1 MAGNLGQPIVILS
14 DDVERSSGSDALD
27 RNIAAAKA
35 VGETVRSTLGPIS
48 LDKMIVDSRGD
59 VVVTNDG
66 STVLQTVEVES
77 PAARM
82 MVEVAQTMKVAV
94 GDGTTSA
101 AVFAGELLSCAR
113 DLLDQGIH
121 SANIVK
127 GYHLAARK
135 AVDLLESLS
144 EPIGSGDDDLRKVA
158 LTGMN
163 SKGSATVRELLAD
176 VCVKAVRRVEKDG
189 VVDVDTDVHI
199 LNADGVS
206 VEDTHLVDGVAIFS
220 KRADEDMPR
229 RLEDARIALVDDV
242 EPKELGTKMG
252 TLNIGPKLKFEINS
266 SEKLQEFSDAK
277 KKPLF
282 DIIDR
287 VSELGVNV
295 VLCKKGLTEEV
306 VYEFAKRGVFAVKI
320 ASEEEV
326 KVVGRATGARLI
338 PHAERLTEDDLGH
351 AGLVEER
358 GEKDKE
364 IVYFE
369 QCKNPNTVSIVT
381 TGRADT
387 SNMGDTIV
395 GALHVLKDVMEDDG
409 VVPGGGAIEVELA
422 GKIREYAPSISGREH
437 LAVQVFADAL
447 ESIPRAIAQNAGL
460 DELDLLITL
469 RAEHKAGHSKAGI
482 DVTGDGVV
490 ENITDHGVID
500 PVKVKKQSIKSGVET
515 ANMLLRI
522 DDVIASKIVAPPSE
536 DVKAPGDLGPDEGYY
551 NTCSPPKPPRR
562 LDY

>member
-48 LDKMIVDSRGD
+48 LDKMIVDPMGD

-82 MVEVAQTMKVAV
+82 MVEVAQTMEVAV

-101 AVFAGELLSCAR
+101 VVFAGELLSGAK
-113 DLLDQGIH
+113 DLLDEGVH
-121 SANIVK
+121 STSIVK
-127 GYHLAARK
+127 GYHLAAIK
-135 AVDLLESLS
+135 AVDLLEKLS
-144 EPIGSGDDDLRKVA
+144 EPIGSGDDDLCKVA

-163 SKGSATVRELLAD
+163 SKGSETVRELLAD

-189 VVDVDTDVHI
+189 MVDVDTDIHI
-199 LNADGVS
+199 LNADGVR
-206 VEDTHLVDGVAIFS
+206 VGDTHLVDGVAIFS

-229 RLEDARIALVDDV
+229 RLKDARIALVDDV

-282 DIIDR
+282 DILDR
-287 VSELGVNV
+287 VSELDVNI
-295 VLCKKGLTEEV
+295 VLCKKGLTDEV
-306 VYEFAKRGVFAVKI
+306 VYEFAKKGIFAVKI

-326 KVVGRATGARLI
+326 RVVGKATGARLI
-338 PHAERLTEDDLGH
+338 PHTERLTEDDLGY

-358 GEKDKE
+358 GGKDKE

-381 TGRADT
+381 TGRTDT

-395 GALHVLKDVMEDDG
+395 GALHVLKDVIEDDG
-409 VVPGGGAIEVELA
+409 VVPGGGAIEVEIA
-422 GKIREYAPSISGREH
+422 GKIREYASSISGREH
-437 LAVQVFADAL
+437 LAIQAFADAI
-447 ESIPRAIAQNAGL
+447 ESIPEAIAQNAGL
-460 DELDLLITL
+460 DKLDLLIML
-469 RAEHKAGHSKAGI
+469 RSEHKAGHSRAGI
-482 DVTGDGVV
+482 DMLEAGVV
-490 ENITDHGVID
+490 EDITTQGVVD
-500 PVKVKKQSIKSGVET
+500 PVNVKKQLIKSGVEA

-522 DDVIASKIVAPPSE
+522 DDVIASKMVAPPSE
-536 DVKAPGDLGPDEGYY
+536 DIKAPGECGPDEGYY
-551 NTCSPPKPPRR
+551 NTCSPPPIPSR

>member
-1 MAGNLGQPIVILS
+1 MAGNFGQPIVILS

-35 VGETVRSTLGPIS
+35 IGETVRSTLGPVS
-48 LDKMIVDSRGD
+48 LDKMIVDPKGD
-59 VVVTNDG
+59 IVVTSDG

-82 MVEVAQTMKVAV
+82 MVEEAQTMEVAV

-101 AVFAGELLSCAR
+101 AVFTAELLSRAS
-113 DLLDQGIH
+113 DLLDEGIH
-121 SANIVK
+121 PATIVK
-127 GYHLAARK
+127 GYHLAAMK

-144 EPIGSGDDDLRKVA
+144 TPIGSDDDLRKVA

-163 SKGSATVRELLAD
+163 SKGSEAVRELLAD
-176 VCVKAVRRVEKDG
+176 ICVKAVRRIEKDG
-189 VVDVDTDVHI
+189 VVDVDTNIHI
-199 LNADGVS
+199 LNADGVHAT
-206 VEDTHLVDGVAIFS
+206 DTHLVDGVAIFS

-229 RLEDARIALVDDV
+229 RLVDARIALVDDV

-277 KKPLF
+277 KRPLY

-287 VSELGVNV
+287 MKRLNVNV
-295 VLCKKGLTEEV
+295 VLCKKGLTDEV
-306 VYEFAKRGVFAVKI
+306 VYEFAKRGIFAVKI
-320 ASEEEV
+320 ASDEEV
-326 KVVGRATGARLI
+326 DVVGRATGARLI

-351 AGLVEER
+351 AGVVEER

-364 IVYFE
+364 IIYFE
-369 QCKNPNTVSIVT
+369 QCKNTDTVSIVT
-381 TGRADT
+381 SGRSDT

-395 GALHVLKDVMEDDG
+395 GALHVLKDVMEDGG

-422 GKIREYAPSISGREH
+422 GKIREYAPTVSGKEH
-437 LAVQVFADAL
+437 LAIQAFADAL
-447 ESIPRAIAQNAGL
+447 ESIPTAIAQNAGL
-460 DELDLLITL
+460 DALDLLIML
-469 RAEHKAGHSKAGI
+469 RAEHKAGHSNAGI
-482 DVTGDGVV
+482 DVRGEGVI
-490 ENITDHGVID
+490 EDITTRGVID
-500 PVKVKKQSIKSGVET
+500 PVKVKIQMIKSGVET

-522 DDVIASKIVAPPSE
+522 DDVIASKMIEPPSE
-536 DVKAPGDLGPDEGYY
+536 NIKAPGDIGPDEGFY
-551 NTCSPPKPPRR
+551 NTCSPPKPPKR